1 MDVIIQRKNIYKFLI
16 FLLMFEI
23 SLSNQ
28 ETFNDISSNN
38 FKTPVQKYTNIDG
51 RIMISVNLWGMVS
64 SPGRHIVPENVDLV
78 TILSIVGG
86 PIDGANMSKIKVIR
100 DLESSSQI
108 FIINLNKFIKSG
120 DKSDLIKIE
129 PNDTIIIP
137 ETVYNGIFKR
147 LSSLNTILSLLN
159 LYYALTNNS

>member
-1 MDVIIQRKNIYKFLI
+1 
-16 FLLMFEI
+16 MFEI

-28 ETFNDISSNN
+28 EIINDISINN
-38 FKTPVQKYTNIDG
+38 FRNPVQKYTNIDG
-51 RIMISVNLWGMVS
+51 RIMISVNLWGRVI

-147 LSSLNTILSLLN
+147 LTSLNTILSLLN

>member
-1 MDVIIQRKNIYKFLI
+1 
-16 FLLMFEI
+16 
-23 SLSNQ
+23 
-28 ETFNDISSNN
+28 
-38 FKTPVQKYTNIDG
+38 
-51 RIMISVNLWGMVS
+51 MISVNLWGRVI

-147 LSSLNTILSLLN
+147 LTSLNTILSLLN

>member
-1 MDVIIQRKNIYKFLI
+1 
-16 FLLMFEI
+16 MFEI

-28 ETFNDISSNN
+28 EIINDISINN
-38 FKTPVQKYTNIDG
+38 FRNPAQRYTNIDG
-51 RIMISVNLWGMVS
+51 RIMISVNLWGRVI

-147 LSSLNTILSLLN
+147 LTSLNTILSLLN